1 MTTAGTELRRA
12 RRLIAICVAALCV
25 AGVGLVVT
33 ARDVATWIDGR
44 DSEIETARV
53 TAAVEH
59 LRDIWPQI
67 TPEQAAM
74 RVAKGFHLRNARVST
89 AQPEAGELA
98 VSLGEP
104 GTLLVW
110 TAPALGQEARE
121 RFAPTR
127 LPLILGSVI
136 AVAFM
141 LYKLGKL
148 AVALDRER
156 LRAGD
161 LARRDPLTGLGN
173 RLAFDEE
180 LARRIGGRSGFAVF
194 CLDLN
199 GFKAVNDIHGHAAGD
214 AVLCGVAVRLRRL
227 LGPLD
232 APFRLGGDEFAIVV
246 ADDGRNLPRLARKI
260 VLAVDDSY
268 TVGRGAEAVVGACV
282 GAAISPQDGSNAR
295 ELVEAA
301 DAALY
306 RAKAASGSCSRFAAD
321 EDPSHLAA
329 HVPVATAA

>member
-33 ARDVATWIDGR
+33 ARDVAHWIDGR
-44 DSEIETARV
+44 DSEIETVRV
-53 TAAVEH
+53 TAAIAH
-59 LRDIWPQI
+59 LAAVWPQL
-67 TPEQAAM
+67 TPDEVAI
-74 RVAKGFHLRNARVST
+74 RVAKGFLLKNGRLSN

-98 VSLGEP
+98 VRLADGGP
-104 GTLLVW
+104 MLVW
-110 TAPALGQEARE
+110 TAPALGQEARA

-141 LYKLGKL
+141 LYQLGRL

-156 LRAGD
+156 LKAGD
-161 LARRDPLTGLGN
+161 LARRDSLTGLGN

-180 LARRIGGRSGFAVF
+180 LARRIGTRGGGFAVF

-227 LGPLD
+227 LGPQD
-232 APFRLGGDEFAIVV
+232 ASYRLGGDEFAIIV
-246 ADDGRNLPRLARKI
+246 ADDGRNLARLARKF
-260 VLAVDDSY
+260 VLAVDDAY
-268 TVGRGAEAVVGACV
+268 PVGRGAEAFVGACV
-282 GAAISPQDGSNAR
+282 GVAISPQDGTNAR

-321 EDPSHLAA
+321 GDMDGR
-329 HVPVATAA
+329 PVATAA